1 MKLRKFIKS
10 IGVVAL
16 SLTMIVEVKTPVNAF
31 TSDQSGY
38 LGKKGLTYDYSS
50 SGVLTIKGDSSLGEF
65 NKLVLGIGTS
75 SSDDSQDT
83 RLYLDNSFTQVSNL
97 NFSDVKTLVIKD
109 IDTLC
114 KDSSYMVLSQLPNVE
129 SVIFE
134 GDIKS
139 ISHFFSTS
147 LSLRYLEIPST
158 VTELGSSVL
167 EVWDN
172 TTQVK
177 LKIPSSVTNIAD
189 DMIHCYNGGGYKAKT
204 IVCEKGSAAYEYAAQ
219 KGCIIE
225 LYDSSVECEATLNND
240 ITWGI
245 VTPEDITFAYSSD
258 GWIADTWVG
267 ITGDLSQSSTLTVTT
282 DDNFDILGDTKT
294 DIQNVEVT
302 SDDGNTSTSAG
313 SIITTLNNSKLQA
326 GKVNVDTIGAVYKI
340 PYKCKTTSS
349 SLLRQKYIGTVKF
362 IVNEK
367 MS

>member
-83 RLYLDNSFTQVSNL
+83 RLYLDSSFTQVSNL

-114 KDSSYMVLSQLPNVE
+114 KDNSSMVLSQLPNVK

-134 GDIKS
+134 GNIKS
-139 ISHFFSTS
+139 ISNFFSTA

-189 DMIHCYNGGGYKAKT
+189 DMIHCYTGGYKAIT
-204 IVCEKGSAAYEYAAQ
+204 IVCEKGSEAYNYATE
-219 KGCIIE
+219 KGINVE
-225 LYDSSVECEATLNND
+225 LYDATTECIATLNND

-313 SIITTLNNSKLQA
+313 SIVTTLNNSKLQA
-326 GKVNVDTIGAVYKI
+326 GKVNVDTIGDVYKI